1 MYSTERNYI
10 NQIAS
15 RLISAL
21 HIEIPITNLENV
33 VSQLGGKIVE
43 NKALDDVYDGT
54 IKKTGESSFEIAI
67 SPYQSAARKQFTIAR
82 ELGHLFLH
90 MGYLL
95 DSDLWNEQDD
105 KIYKRFGTNEEEYQ
119 ANEFAAALF
128 MPREEFEKTVSESAE
143 GSRIDIQLV
152 ANHFKVSV
160 SVAKNR
166 GYFLGLF
173 C

>member
-1 MYSTERNYI
+1 MYSAERNYI

-21 HIEIPITNLENV
+21 HIEIPIISLEGV

-43 NKALDDVYDGT
+43 NKALDDAYDGT
-54 IKKTGESSFEIAI
+54 IKKTSENSFEIAI
-67 SPYQSAARKQFTIAR
+67 SPYQSERRKKFTIAH

-95 DSDLWNEQDD
+95 DPDLWNVQDE
-105 KIYKRFGTNEEEYQ
+105 KIYRRFGTNEEEYQ
-119 ANEFAAALF
+119 ANEFAAALL
-128 MPREEFEKTVSESAE
+128 MPREEFEKTVSELAE
-143 GSRIDIQLV
+143 GSRIDVQQV
-152 ANHFKVSV
+152 ADHFKVSV
-160 SVAKNR
+160 SAAKNR

-173 C
+173 S

>member
-15 RLISAL
+15 KLISAL
-21 HIEIPITNLENV
+21 HIEIPIVNLEDV
-33 VSQLGGKIVE
+33 VSQLGGIIVE
-43 NKALDDVYDGT
+43 NKSLNDAYDGT

-67 SPYQSAARKQFTIAR
+67 SPYQSAKRKKFTIAH

-95 DSDLWNEQDD
+95 DPDLWNVQDE
-105 KIYKRFGTNEEEYQ
+105 KIYRRFGTNEEEYQ
-119 ANEFAAALF
+119 ANEFAAALL
-128 MPREEFEKTVSESAE
+128 MPREEFEKTVSELAE
-143 GSRIDIQLV
+143 GNRIDVQQV
-152 ANHFKVSV
+152 ANHFMVSV
-160 SVAKNR
+160 SAAKNR

-173 C
+173 S

>member
-1 MYSTERNYI
+1 
-10 NQIAS
+10 
-15 RLISAL
+15 
-21 HIEIPITNLENV
+21 
-33 VSQLGGKIVE
+33 
-43 NKALDDVYDGT
+43 
-54 IKKTGESSFEIAI
+54 
-67 SPYQSAARKQFTIAR
+67 
-82 ELGHLFLH
+82 

-160 SVAKNR
+160 SAAKNR

-173 C
+173 S

>member
-1 MYSTERNYI
+1 MYSAERNYI

-21 HIEIPITNLENV
+21 HIEIPIISLEGV
-33 VSQLGGKIVE
+33 VSRLGGEIVE
-43 NKALDDVYDGT
+43 KKALVDVHDGT
-54 IKKTGESSFEIAI
+54 IKKTSENSFEIVI
-67 SPYQSAARKQFTIAR
+67 SPYQSEERRKFTIAH

-95 DSDLWNEQDD
+95 DSDLWSGQDD
-105 KIYKRFGTNEEEYQ
+105 KIYKYFGTAEEEYQ
-119 ANEFAAALF
+119 ANVFASALL
-128 MPREEFEKTVSESAE
+128 MPREEFEKTVSELAE
-143 GSRIDIQLV
+143 GSRVDVQQV
-152 ANHFKVSV
+152 ADYFMVSV
-160 SVAKNR
+160 SAAKNR